1 MRCVNANDALVMFSS
16 CDKERIDLLVCN
28 YVYDGERLL
37 YASTDSAGDAILQ
50 PGDMKVTLQH
60 QSTPEIILTAVL
72 SALKRCTAVFVKT
85 IKSLVGIKHVLDT
98 RRPRRMRHDLD
109 RNAGR
114 M

>member
-1 MRCVNANDALVMFSS
+1 MVSACSTQAQIVLVTP
-16 CDKERIDLLVCN
+16 LLH
-28 YVYDGERLL
+28 
-37 YASTDSAGDAILQ
+37 
-50 PGDMKVTLQH
+50 GDMKVTLQH
-60 QSTPEIILTAVL
+60 QSTLEIILTAVL